1 MDEDITII
9 DPEGDLLII
18 LIPESDP
25 VDSEGNSNSDSD
37 GTYHWT
43 KYSVACYLKAYL
55 LTVC

>member
-1 MDEDITII
+1 MDEEVTII

-25 VDSEGNSNSDSD
+25 VDSESNSNSDSD
-37 GTYHWT
+37 GTYHLT
-43 KYSVACYLKAYL
+43 TDSVACYLEAYL